1 MKIMKNMLLI
11 SLAALAFTGCGDKD
25 GEDSAADNACNACDN
40 ACNACDG
47 GSDSGA

>member
-25 GEDSAADNACNACDN
+25 GEDSAADNACNACD
-40 ACNACDG
+40 G